1 MFGTILPSIRN
12 LSVSGA
18 AQAFDPDEAAE
29 PDVGALQGLPAAPL
43 LRRRQEEGGAQ
54 RARLQAR
61 GGQSCM
67 RGGPTLLNL
76 NSECFTTT
84 GPEIITCYGLREIG

>member
-1 MFGTILPSIRN
+1 MSNHAYSEQSYPYPRN

-29 PDVGALQGLPAAPL
+29 PDVGALQGLPPAPL

-61 GGQSCM
+61 GQSCM

-76 NSECFTTT
+76 ISECFSSNNILKT
-84 GPEIITCYGLREIG
+84 Y